1 MLPKITFRV
10 GVNMA
15 VAIQLEFFEKTDEM
29 TLIQKELAAM
39 QESNANVR
47 RGLFARLDAMGKL
60 VMDQQKEIEE
70 LKKNFTGV

>member
-1 MLPKITFRV
+1 
-10 GVNMA
+10 
-15 VAIQLEFFEKTDEM
+15 M